1 MNTPV
6 SFRSVAIFAC
16 FLILAQTAGAQ
27 LNTVPIKRAPASPG
41 KSSGI
46 FRKQADPLKLPFF
59 DDFSFTRTSYG
70 KTDTE
75 AGYPLDSL
83 WEDSDNVWIKSGT
96 EIDAPTVNVATLD
109 GINSVGDAYSNEPL
123 ANGSR
128 DTLTSRPID
137 LSESEV
143 ALAERGS
150 VFLSFFY
157 QWRGNGEPPDA
168 LDNFRVEFRNV
179 SEQWV
184 TVATISPNNSF
195 ESNLFYDTLIK
206 VNGEEFFHEA
216 FQFRFRNFGRL
227 SGPFDT
233 WNLDYIYLDKG
244 IDPDDFSFDDGALAS
259 PAGPL
264 FGPYHSIPYEHFLS
278 APVVGD
284 VNIDV
289 FNLRSNTTNP
299 DPYTYRTTA
308 TFTNYDDGV
317 ATQNNVTLTEADRPV
332 RPDNPLLGPRER
344 FTIETL
350 ADDRPDVADPLQFDP
365 AGDSARIDLKFLLLS
380 NDNGYFR
387 SNDTVSAS
395 YILKDY
401 YAYDDGS
408 AEYAVSVNE
417 PDDQV
422 AVRYDIPGMNADTL
436 VAIDVYI
443 PRHNISGFL
452 IGDFF
457 VMDAEDGFPRET
469 ISSISQVIVKKD
481 RDAFQR
487 IHLSKPISVQN
498 TFFIGWKG
506 SFTSILFVGKDADN
520 NTADKIYVNPFGSWI
535 ENTTVEGSLMIRPVF
550 GKGDPVTDIGDELS
564 RLTVY
569 PNPSKGKF
577 YVSGS
582 PDEIELISMSGRK
595 VQIEISNQDDE
606 TEVSVPHN
614 APGMYI
620 LRMRKG
626 NLKMT
631 TRVII
636 QP

>member
-6 SFRSVAIFAC
+6 SFRSVAILVC
-16 FLILAQTAGAQ
+16 LLILSQGVRAQ
-27 LNTVPIKRAPASPG
+27 LNTVPVKRNPGSAP

-46 FRKQADPLKLPFF
+46 FRKQADPLKLPFW
-59 DDFSFTRTSYG
+59 DDFSFSRTNNIN
-70 KTDTE
+70 TDTR
-75 AGYPLDSL
+75 AGFPLDSL
-83 WEDSDNVWIKSGT
+83 WENSDNVWIKSGT

-109 GINSVGDAYSNEPL
+109 GINSLGDAYSSEPL

-137 LSESEV
+137 MSESEV

-157 QWRGNGEPPDA
+157 QWKGNGEPPDA
-168 LDNFRVEFRNV
+168 LDNFRVDFLNA
-179 SEQWV
+179 SGQWI
-184 TVATISPNNSF
+184 TMATISPENSF
-195 ESNLFYDTLIK
+195 ESSLFYDTLIK
-206 VNGEEFFHEA
+206 VNGEEFFHDA

-233 WNLDYIYLDKG
+233 WNLDYVYLDKG
-244 IDPDDFSFDDGALAS
+244 IDPDALSFDDGALAS

-264 FGPYHSIPYEHFLS
+264 FGPYHSVPYEHFLS
-278 APVVGD
+278 APIIGD
-284 VNIDV
+284 VKIDV

-308 TFTNYDDGV
+308 TFINYKEG
-317 ATQNNVTLTEADRPV
+317 AASENNVTLTDVDRPV

-350 ADDRPDVADPLQFDP
+350 ADDRPDAGDPLQFDP
-365 AGDSARIDLKFLLLS
+365 EGDSARIDVKFLLLS
-380 NDNGYFR
+380 NDNGFFR
-387 SNDTVSAS
+387 SNDTVKAS

-417 PDDQV
+417 PDDHV
-422 AVRYDIPGMNADTL
+422 AVRFDMPGPDADTL

-457 VMDAEDGFPRET
+457 VMDAENGTPRET

-481 RDAFQR
+481 RDVFQR
-487 IHLSKPISVQN
+487 IQLSKPVKVQN
-498 TFFIGWKG
+498 SFFVGWKG
-506 SFTSILFVGKDADN
+506 SFTSVLFVGKDADN
-520 NTADKIYVNPFGSWI
+520 NTADKIYVNAFGTWTP
-535 ENTTVEGSLMIRPVF
+535 NTTVDGSLMVRPVF
-550 GKGDPVTDIGDELS
+550 GEGDPVTGVEKEID
-564 RLTVY
+564 RFNVY
-569 PNPSKGKF
+569 PNPSDGKF
-577 YVSGS
+577 YVSGH
-582 PDEIELISMSGRK
+582 PDEIELISPSGRK
-595 VQIEISNQDDE
+595 VEINISKQGENTQVTVPNGASGLYVLLLRTGNQKQIS
-606 TEVSVPHN
+606 
-614 APGMYI
+614 
-620 LRMRKG
+620 K
-626 NLKMT
+626 
-631 TRVII
+631 II
-636 QP
+636 IRR

>member
-1 MNTPV
+1 MDTPV
-6 SFRSVAIFAC
+6 SFRSVAIVVC
-16 FLILAQTAGAQ
+16 LLILSQSVVGQ
-27 LNTVPIKRAPASPG
+27 LNTVPVKRSPG
-41 KSSGI
+41 STGKTSGI
-46 FRKQADPLKLPFF
+46 FRKHADPLKLPFW
-59 DDFSFTRTSYG
+59 DDFSFTRTNYNE
-70 KTDTE
+70 TDIR
-75 AGYPLDSL
+75 AGFPLDSL
-83 WEDSDNVWIKSGT
+83 WEKSDNVWIKSGT

-109 GINSVGDAYSNEPL
+109 GINSVGDAYSSEPL

-137 LSESEV
+137 ISESEV

-157 QWRGNGEPPDA
+157 QWKGNGEPPDA
-168 LDNFRVEFRNV
+168 LDNFRVDFLNA
-179 SEQWV
+179 SGQWI
-184 TVATISPNNSF
+184 TVATISPENSF

-206 VNGEEFFHEA
+206 VNGEEFFHEG

-233 WNLDYIYLDKG
+233 WNLDYVYLDKG
-244 IDPDDFSFDDGALAS
+244 IDPDELSFDDGALAS

-278 APVVGD
+278 APIVGD
-284 VNIDV
+284 VKIDV

-308 TFTNYDDGV
+308 TFINYTDGT
-317 ATQNNVTLTEADRPV
+317 ASENNVTLTDADRPV

-350 ADDRPDVADPLQFDP
+350 ADDRPDAADPLQFNPD
-365 AGDSARIDLKFLLLS
+365 GDSARVEVKFLLLS
-380 NDNGYFR
+380 NDNGFFR
-387 SNDTVSAS
+387 TNDTVKAA

-401 YAYDDGS
+401 YAYDDGT

-422 AVRYDIPGMNADTL
+422 AVRFDMAGPDADTL

-457 VMDAEDGFPRET
+457 VMDSENGAPRET

-481 RDAFQR
+481 RDVFQR
-487 IHLSKPISVQN
+487 IQLSKSVKVQDS
-498 TFFIGWKG
+498 FFIGWKG
-506 SFTSILFVGKDADN
+506 SFTSVLFVGKDADN
-520 NTADKIYVNPFGSWI
+520 NTADKIYVNAFGSWTP
-535 ENTTVEGSLMIRPVF
+535 NTTVDGSLMVRPVF
-550 GKGDPVTDIGDELS
+550 GKGDPVTGVEDEIS
-564 RLTVY
+564 HFNIY
-569 PNPSKGKF
+569 PNPSNGKF
-577 YVSGS
+577 YITGN
-582 PDEIELISMSGRK
+582 PDVIELISSSGGK
-595 VQIEISNQDDE
+595 VGIEVSINGDN
-606 TEVSVPHN
+606 TEVRVPNGASGLHV
-614 APGMYI
+614 
-620 LRMRKG
+620 LLLRKG
-626 NLKMT
+626 NQKQT
-631 TRVII
+631 SKIII
-636 QP
+636 QR